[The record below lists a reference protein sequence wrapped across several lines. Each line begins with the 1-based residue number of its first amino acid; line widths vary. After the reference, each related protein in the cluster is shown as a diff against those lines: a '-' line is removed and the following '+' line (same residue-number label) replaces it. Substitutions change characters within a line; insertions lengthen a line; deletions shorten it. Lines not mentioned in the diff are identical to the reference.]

1 MSTELVTEDALL
13 SWISLRAEEEEDSAK
28 GKLFQQPQ
36 VQAFVAWI
44 QEEEESS
51 DEDGDDDHDDDDE
64 EEE

>member
-1 MSTELVTEDALL
+1 MFFSTELVTEDALL

-51 DEDGDDDHDDDDE
+51 DEDGDDDDDDDE
-64 EEE
+64 EE